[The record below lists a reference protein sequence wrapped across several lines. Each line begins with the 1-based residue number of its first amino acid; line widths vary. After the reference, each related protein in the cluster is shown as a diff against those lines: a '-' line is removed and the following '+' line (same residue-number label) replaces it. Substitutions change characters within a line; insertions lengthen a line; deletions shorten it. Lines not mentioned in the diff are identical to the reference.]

1 MPKIIIYFI
10 LYQKMIK
17 LDQLYHQKIEKIKF
31 TTIECII
38 IKIYHF

>member
-1 MPKIIIYFI
+1 MQKIIIYFI

-31 TTIECII
+31 TA
-38 IKIYHF
+38 Y